1 MQKSVKVRFQFNP
14 DDVNKPVI
22 YLLSRDYNI
31 VFSILQADIRPG
43 RGGRTI
49 LDLTGEEDDMR
60 RGLEF
65 VHSENIRVSELA
77 TAVTWNDD
85 KCLHCGM
92 CTAVCT
98 HQALRL
104 DPETAELSFNNAN
117 CVVCEMCTHACP
129 TGALFVDLLA

>member
-1 MQKSVKVRFQFNP
+1 MQKSIKVRLQFNP
-14 DDVNKPVI
+14 ADVTKPVI
-22 YLLSRDYNI
+22 YLLSRDFNI

-43 RGGRTI
+43 QGGRTI
-49 LDLTGEEDDMR
+49 LDLSGEEEDLR
-60 RGLEF
+60 RALEF
-65 VHSENIRVSELA
+65 VQKENIRVTELA
-77 TAVTWNDD
+77 TAVTWQDE

-92 CTAVCT
+92 CTAVCS

-104 DPETAELSFNNAN
+104 DPITAELSFNNDH